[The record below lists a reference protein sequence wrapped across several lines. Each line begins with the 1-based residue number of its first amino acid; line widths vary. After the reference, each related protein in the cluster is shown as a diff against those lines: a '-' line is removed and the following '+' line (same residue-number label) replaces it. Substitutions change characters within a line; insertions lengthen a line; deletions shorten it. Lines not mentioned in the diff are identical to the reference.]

1 MYKKIIINKMNSN
14 KEKIKYITR
23 SKFINVLFFLFLVSI
38 TIGLTGSIVKGNLGE
53 KYVFHSWVNLI
64 YVFSWR
70 LAIGLIFII
79 PIVYSN
85 NKLRFIF
92 VMYMCVA
99 IFYSY
104 LGYHE
109 ETKSGKYVVQK
120 IQGLGEK
127 TIYYFEDINIF
138 MMKEVY
144 IKIVR

>member
-1 MYKKIIINKMNSN
+1 MNSN
-14 KEKIKYITR
+14 KEKIKYR
-23 SKFINVLFFLFLVSI
+23 SKFINILFFLFLVSI
-38 TIGLTGSIVKGNLGE
+38 TIGLTGSIVKGSLGE

-64 YVFSWR
+64 YVFSWI

-85 NKLRFIF
+85 NKLKFIF
-92 VMYMCVA
+92 IIYMCVA

-109 ETKSGKYVVQK
+109 EIKPDEYVVQK
-120 IQGLGEK
+120 IQRLGEK

-144 IKIVR
+144 IKMVR

>member
-1 MYKKIIINKMNSN
+1 MDSN

-23 SKFINVLFFLFLVSI
+23 SRFINILFFLFLVSI
-38 TIGLTGSIVKGNLGE
+38 MIGLTGSIVKGSLGE

-64 YVFSWR
+64 YVFSWI

-85 NKLRFIF
+85 NKLIFIF
-92 VMYMCVA
+92 IIYMCIA

-109 ETKSGKYVVQK
+109 ENKSGEYIVQK